1 MTRTAEVSCDE
12 HGPMDRDDVRCA
24 WYCPVR
30 CGTWLPDEE
39 AARLTAPGDAGGPA
53 RIRVT

>member
-1 MTRTAEVSCDE
+1 VTRTAEVSCDE